1 MEKTTPSTANRTSSG
16 PMIDIIDLD
25 SYSYR
30 APERFQGSFLTLEEL
45 SDSEDEADVHI
56 VYEIESDRGEK
67 LAIEAT
73 KSRKRG
79 RRGRPVDLQ
88 SEEDDYHTSSSP
100 KRHRSDNTQKRH
112 YLRNKSIKVV
122 PPEVWVKIFSFSQP
136 AFLARARRISKDF
149 RILLDD
155 EKVWGCARVYHFPG
169 YPDPVFGLKE
179 WEMWNLYLG
188 TGCMVCHAPKT
199 KNRYWRFRIRCC
211 VNCLK
216 QVTIKVFDRWY
227 PRIITEH

>member
-1 MEKTTPSTANRTSSG
+1 MERTTSTANRDSSG

-56 VYEIESDRGEK
+56 AYEIESDK
-67 LAIEAT
+67 VAP

-79 RRGRPVDLQ
+79 RRGKQPADLQ
-88 SEEDDYHTSSSP
+88 SEEDDYHTPSSP
-100 KRHRSDNTQKRH
+100 KRHRTDDTQKKY
-112 YLRNKSIKVV
+112 YLRNKSIRVV
-122 PPEVWVKIFSFSQP
+122 PSEVWLKIFSFSQP

-155 EKVWGCARVYHFPG
+155 EKVWRCARVYHFPR

-179 WEMWNLYLG
+179 WEMWGLYLG
-188 TGCMVCHAPKT
+188 TGCMICHAPKT

-211 VNCLK
+211 VNCLEK
-216 QVTIKVFDRWY
+216 VTIKVFDRRY
-227 PRIITEH
+227 PGITTEH